1 MNHGPLMPRQLL
13 AILNALEDGI
23 FITDLKGRP
32 LWVNQAS
39 LSQLDASAEH
49 LYQSDVY
56 RLEEEGVFSPS
67 VTRFVIDERRP
78 VSVVHRYR
86 GKDYL
91 VNGSLFHLGGDPS
104 GEPDAVLVQAR
115 NLDRDVLASRSPDTT
130 QALLDHVMH
139 QLKRIRQEQVATE
152 ASPASSSRSPRYR
165 RCLERLER
173 AAASDTTVLLSGET
187 GVGKSW
193 LVNRLHQF
201 SPRSD
206 KPLIHVNC
214 AAIPE
219 ALLEAELFGHERG
232 AFTGAHRDGRVGYVA
247 LAEGGT
253 LFLDEIGELP
263 LTLQP
268 KLLQLL
274 QERQY
279 HPLGGKPRKAEVRIV
294 AATNADLAARVRDG
308 SFRADL
314 YYRLNIVPIEIP
326 PLRERAEDIPGLAN
340 QLLARISRR
349 HKRRI
354 TLERDALRA
363 LTHHSWP
370 GNVRELENLLER
382 LSVFCEDDTIGIDDL
397 ALDHPELV
405 PASLADR
412 VSLNG
417 SRKSSWQDD
426 GPSDGALSL
435 PLDDSRPLPERLA
448 EIERQAIDDALSRAG
463 STRKAAQGLGV
474 SQSWLMRRLKR
485 DRSSSSD

>member
-1 MNHGPLMPRQLL
+1 MNHGTLMPEQLL

-23 FITDLKGRP
+23 FITDLGGHP

-39 LSQLDASAEH
+39 LSQLETTEAH
-49 LYQSDVY
+49 LYASDVY
-56 RLEEEGVFSPS
+56 QLEEEGVFSPS

-91 VNGSLFHLGGDPS
+91 VNGSLFHLDSDDS
-104 GEPDAVLVQAR
+104 GEPDAVLVQTR

-139 QLKRIRQEQVATE
+139 QLKRIRQDQVATE
-152 ASPASSSRSPRYR
+152 ANPAAPSRSPRYR
-165 RCLERLER
+165 QCLERLDR
-173 AAASDTTVLLSGET
+173 AAASDTTVLVSGET

-201 SPRSD
+201 SPRSER
-206 KPLIHVNC
+206 PLIHVNC

-263 LTLQP
+263 LALQP

-274 QERQY
+274 QEREY
-279 HPLGGKPRKAEVRIV
+279 HPLGGSTRKADVRIV
-294 AATNADLAARVRDG
+294 AATNTDLPARVRDG

-314 YYRLNIVPIEIP
+314 FYRLNIVPIEVP
-326 PLRERAEDIPGLAN
+326 PLRERAEDIPHLAN
-340 QLLARISRR
+340 QLLAHISRR
-349 HKRRI
+349 HKRHL

-363 LTHHSWP
+363 LTRHHWP

-382 LSVFCEDDTIGIDDL
+382 LSVFCENETIRGADL
-397 ALDHPELV
+397 APDLDIEPAGSALPEG
-405 PASLADR
+405 DT
-412 VSLNG
+412 
-417 SRKSSWQDD
+417 Q
-426 GPSDGALSL
+426 
-435 PLDDSRPLPERLA
+435 PLPQRLA
-448 EIERQAIDDALSRAG
+448 QLEHQAIREALALTG
-463 STRKAAQGLGV
+463 STRKAARTLGV
-474 SQSWLMRRLKR
+474 TQSWLMRRIKR
-485 DRSSSSD
+485 YSIDTDTPTSERTSVDAS